1 MKFDKLRVMYVERE
15 TTQNKVFTACNITG
29 HQIMALAYNNGNLSM
44 ATIDKLCTYLKC
56 QPCDIME
63 LDDD

>member
-15 TTQNKVFTACNITG
+15 TTQNKVFKACNITSRT
-29 HQIMALAYNNGNLSM
+29 QMALTHNGNVTM